1 MARAFATIAFTPDVR
16 ARQSRMGSAEAYAS
30 FLAGD
35 TAEPDDL
42 GPEEVGFITA
52 RDGFYQASVSQTG
65 WPYVQFRGGP
75 VGFLKVLTPR
85 TLAYADFRGNRQ
97 YISAG
102 NLTGDDRVSMILM
115 DYPNRRRLKIWGRAR
130 LIEGADNPE
139 ILSQLHD
146 QAYRARPERAVLITV
161 EAFDWNCPSHIPRRF
176 TVDEAHHEIAA
187 LRRENEA
194 LRAELRAPR
203 SQSSG
208 RSHPNLKGPDQ

>member
-16 ARQSRMGSAEAYAS
+16 AQQSRMGSAETYGKLLSNDAAGFEELGTKEIS
-30 FLAGD
+30 FIG
-35 TAEPDDL
+35 
-42 GPEEVGFITA
+42 A
-52 RDGFYQASVSQTG
+52 RDGFYQASVSQFG

-75 VGFLKVLTPR
+75 VGFLKVLTSK

-102 NLTGDDRVSMILM
+102 NLSGNDRLSMILM
-115 DYPNRRRLKIWGRAR
+115 DYPNRRRLKLWGRAR

-146 QAYRARPERAVLITV
+146 RNYTARPERGVLITV

-176 TVDEAHHEIAA
+176 TIDEANQEIAA

-194 LRAELRAPR
+194 LRAETHALRT
-203 SQSSG
+203 SG
-208 RSHPNLKGPDQ
+208 ASGSPT